1 MRMRS
6 LLITLAAAAA
16 CRSRTAPVP
25 AIVRDPARDSVF
37 HQDQARGDSAAL
49 HGSTGAMLALLASDA
64 AYLRAGAPAA
74 YGIDAIR
81 ELLSASPDSPGT
93 KVSWQPLGGGIS
105 DDLRSA
111 YTFGVTARAIPSSPI
126 RFERYIA
133 YWSRDKDQPWRIVA
147 YAEIDGPVAPEPTVI
162 PDMPPPAEARLPKAL
177 AEARKNVRAADSA
190 FADLGYRMG
199 TAFAF
204 SNSVAPEGVLF
215 GNPQLVI
222 GPRAIDAFLS
232 GRGGESSLSWH
243 PVFAAVAGSRDLGYT
258 IGEYTSTGRGPT
270 GAAVQHFGKYLT
282 VWKRQSNGTWKF
294 VVDGGNGSPGRQ
306 TGN

>member
-1 MRMRS
+1 MRTRS
-6 LLITLAAAAA
+6 LLITLILTAA
-16 CRSRTAPVP
+16 CRSRTAPTP

-37 HQDQARGDSAAL
+37 RQDQARGDSVAI
-49 HGSTGAMLALLASDA
+49 HGFPDAMVALLTPDA

-74 YGIDAIR
+74 YGVDAIR
-81 ELLSASPDSPGT
+81 ALLRASPDSPGT

-105 DDLRSA
+105 DDLLSA
-111 YTFGVTARAIPSSPI
+111 YTFGVTARAAPAAPI
-126 RFERYIA
+126 HFERYIA
-133 YWSRDKDQPWRIVA
+133 CWTRERGRPWQIAA
-147 YAEIDGPVAPEPTVI
+147 YAEINGPVAPEPTVI
-162 PDMPPPAEARLPKAL
+162 PELPPPPAPSLPKAQ
-177 AEARKNVRAADSA
+177 ADARDKVRSADSA

-204 SNSVAPEGVLF
+204 SNTAAPEAVMF

-222 GPRAIDAFLS
+222 GPRAMDSFLS
-232 GRGGESSLSWH
+232 GRGAESSLSWH

-270 GAAVQHFGKYLT
+270 GAAVQRFGKYLT
-282 VWKRQSNGTWKF
+282 VWRRQPNGVWKF

>member
-1 MRMRS
+1 MRMRP
-6 LLITLAAAAA
+6 LIVTLALTTA
-16 CRSRTAPVP
+16 CRSHTAPVP
-25 AIVRDPARDSVF
+25 AVIRDPARDTVF
-37 HQDQARGDSAAL
+37 QQDQARGDSAAL
-49 HGSTGAMLALLASDA
+49 HGSTDVMLALLRPDA
-64 AYLRAGAPAA
+64 AYLRAGVPAA

-81 ELLSASPDSPGT
+81 SLLRASPDSPGT

-105 DDLRSA
+105 DDLRLA
-111 YTFGVTARAIPSSPI
+111 YTFGVTARAAANSPI

-133 YWSRDKDQPWRIVA
+133 FWSRNKGEPWRIAA
-147 YAEIDGPVAPEPTVI
+147 YAEVNGPVAPEPTVI
-162 PDMPPPAEARLPKAL
+162 PESPPPPEPQAPKPIAEARA
-177 AEARKNVRAADSA
+177 NVWGADSA

-199 TAFAF
+199 SAYAF
-204 SNSVAPEGVLF
+204 SNTVAADGVVF

-222 GPRAIDAFLS
+222 GPRAIEDFLS
-232 GRGGESSLSWH
+232 GRGAESSLTWH

-270 GAAVQHFGKYLT
+270 GAAVQRFGKYLT
-282 VWKRQSNGTWKF
+282 VWKRQPNGTWKF

>member
-1 MRMRS
+1 MRTRS
-6 LLITLAAAAA
+6 LLLTLAMGAA

-25 AIVRDPARDSVF
+25 ATVRDPARDSVF
-37 HQDQARGDSAAL
+37 RQDQSRADSAAV
-49 HGSTGAMLALLASDA
+49 HGSTDAMLALLSPDA
-64 AYLRAGAPAA
+64 AYLRGGAPAA

-81 ELLSASPDSPGT
+81 SLLRASPDSPGT

-111 YTFGVTARAIPSSPI
+111 YTYGVAVRAGPSAPI
-126 RFERYIA
+126 HFERYIA
-133 YWSRDKDQPWRIVA
+133 YWTRGAGQPWRIVA
-147 YAEIDGPVAPEPTVI
+147 YAEINGPVAPEPTVI
-162 PDMPPPAEARLPKAL
+162 PEQAPPAEVQLPKPL
-177 AEARKNVRAADSA
+177 AQARSSVRAADSA

-204 SNSVAPEGVLF
+204 SNTAAPDGVLF

-222 GPRAIDAFLS
+222 GPRAIADFLS
-232 GRGGESSLSWH
+232 DRGAESSLSWH

-270 GAAVQHFGKYLT
+270 GAAVQRFGKYLT
-282 VWKRQSNGTWKF
+282 IWKHQPNGTWKF

-306 TGN
+306 

>member
-1 MRMRS
+1 MRS
-6 LLITLAAAAA
+6 LLVTLSLAAA
-16 CRSRTAPVP
+16 CRSRTAPTP
-25 AIVRDPARDSVF
+25 AVIRDPARDSLF
-37 HQDQARGDSAAL
+37 RQDQARGDSAAL
-49 HGSTGAMLALLASDA
+49 HGPTDAMLALLGPDA
-64 AYLRAGAPAA
+64 TYLRAGAPAA

-81 ELLSASPDSPGT
+81 LLLRASPDSPGT

-105 DDLRSA
+105 DDLLSA
-111 YTFGVTARAIPSSPI
+111 YTFGVAARAMANTPI

-133 YWSRDKDQPWRIVA
+133 YWTREKDRPWRIAA
-147 YAEIDGPVAPEPTVI
+147 YAEINGPVAPEPTVI
-162 PDMPPPAEARLPKAL
+162 PDSPPPHEPQLPKAKAEARDK
-177 AEARKNVRAADSA
+177 VRAADSA

-199 TAFAF
+199 TAYAF
-204 SNSVAPEGVLF
+204 SNTAAPEAIVF

-222 GPRAIDAFLS
+222 GPRAMDSFLS
-232 GRGGESSLSWH
+232 GRVAESSLSWH

-270 GAAVQHFGKYLT
+270 GAAVQRFGKYLT
-282 VWKRQSNGTWKF
+282 VWRRQPNGTWKF

>member
-1 MRMRS
+1 MRS
-6 LLITLAAAAA
+6 LLFTLALAAA
-16 CRSRTAPVP
+16 CRSRTAPTP
-25 AIVRDPARDSVF
+25 AIIRDPARDSLF
-37 HQDQARGDSAAL
+37 KLDQARGDSVAA
-49 HGSTGAMLALLASDA
+49 HGSTDAMLALLTADA
-64 AYLRAGAPAA
+64 AYLRAGAAAA

-81 ELLSASPDSPGT
+81 SLLRASPDSPGT

-111 YTFGVTARAIPSSPI
+111 YTFGVAARATPNSPI
-126 RFERYIA
+126 HFERYIA
-133 YWSRDKDQPWRIVA
+133 YWIRGKDQPWRIAA
-147 YAEIDGPVAPEPTVI
+147 YAEINGPVAPEPTVI
-162 PDMPPPAEARLPKAL
+162 PESPPPPEPALPKAL
-177 AEARKNVRAADSA
+177 AEARANVRGADSA

-204 SNSVAPEGVLF
+204 SNTAAPDGVVF

-222 GPRAIDAFLS
+222 GPHAIEGFLS
-232 GRGGESSLSWH
+232 GRGAESSLSWH

-270 GAAVQHFGKYLT
+270 GAAVQRFGKYLT
-282 VWKRQSNGTWKF
+282 VWKRQPNGTWRF